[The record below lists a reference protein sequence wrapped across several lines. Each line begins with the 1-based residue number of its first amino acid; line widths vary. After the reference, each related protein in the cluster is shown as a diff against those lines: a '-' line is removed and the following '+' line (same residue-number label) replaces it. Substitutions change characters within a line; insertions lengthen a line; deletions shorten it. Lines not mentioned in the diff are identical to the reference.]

1 MRGKKPENE
10 KKACTSEDAMYK
22 FKREKQISFTDFNQ
36 PQGMQMNPNN
46 RWVKKAAMIPWDT
59 IEAEYAKLFP
69 SHTGMP
75 AKPLRMALGS
85 LLIQKQY
92 HYPDEELVEQIR
104 ENPYYQY
111 FIGLPGYEDK
121 IPFVPSLLVEFRKR
135 LSEDVLNEINEMII
149 AYNVQQDDDD
159 SDDSSGDAGQSD
171 HQDSATDSENA
182 GTLILDATCAPQNI
196 KYPQDIE
203 LLNEAREK
211 LEDMISRVSNEYNFY
226 RPRMYREKARKDYLA
241 LAKCRKR
248 SAKKIRKAIRKQLQ
262 YIRRDL
268 GYITN
273 LLENNGVALSRSDAQ
288 MLDTLR
294 ALYAQQQYMFANN
307 THSVVNRIVSISQP
321 YIRPIVRG
329 KAKSPVEFGAKLD
342 LSVDE
347 TGMCRIEKLSF
358 DAYNESAVLKTAI
371 ANYKERTGHY
381 PERVLVDQI
390 YRNRENISYCSN
402 LGIRLSGKKLG
413 RPKKDADSKAEK
425 KIAYQD
431 NTDRI
436 EVERKFSLAK
446 RKFGLG
452 LLLTKR
458 EDTTRASIVLS
469 IIAMNIERLAAML
482 LYFIQFMLNFG
493 LSYSQ
498 LECL

>member
-1 MRGKKPENE
+1 
-10 KKACTSEDAMYK
+10 MYK

-36 PQGMQMNPNN
+36 PQGLQMNPNN
-46 RWVKKAAMIPWDT
+46 RWVKKASMIPWDT
-59 IEAEYAKLFP
+59 IEAEYAKIFP

-149 AYNVQQDDDD
+149 AYNAQQDDND
-159 SDDSSGDAGQSD
+159 SDDGSGDAGQPD
-171 HQDSATDSENA
+171 QQDSAADSNNA

-211 LEDMISRVSNEYNFY
+211 LEDMICRISDEYNFY

-248 SAKKIRKAIRKQLQ
+248 SSKKIRKAIRKQLQ

-288 MLDTLR
+288 MLDTLQV
-294 ALYAQQQYMFANN
+294 LYAQQQYMFSSN

-321 YIRPIVRG
+321 YIRLIVRG

-358 DAYNESAVLKTAI
+358 DANNESAVLKTAI
-371 ANYKERTGHY
+371 ENYKKRTGHY

-390 YRNRENISYCSN
+390 YRNRKNISYCGN

-431 NTDRI
+431 NTERI
-436 EVERKFSLAK
+436 EVARKFSLAK

-469 IIAMNIERLAAML
+469 IIAMNIDRLAAMFL
-482 LYFIQFMLNFG
+482 RFIRFLLNFG
-493 LSYSQ
+493 FSYGQ
-498 LECL
+498 FECF

>member
-1 MRGKKPENE
+1 
-10 KKACTSEDAMYK
+10 MYK

-149 AYNVQQDDDD
+149 AFNAQQDDDD
-159 SDDSSGDAGQSD
+159 SNDGSGDAGQSD
-171 HQDSATDSENA
+171 QQDSATDSENA

-211 LEDMISRVSNEYNFY
+211 LEDMICRVSDEYNYY

-273 LLENNGVALSRSDAQ
+273 LLENNGVTLSCSDAQ
-288 MLDTLR
+288 MLDTLQ
-294 ALYAQQQYMFANN
+294 ALYAQQQYMLTNN
-307 THSVVNRIVSISQP
+307 THSVENRIVSISQP

-371 ANYKERTGHY
+371 ANYRERTGHY

-469 IIAMNIERLAAML
+469 IIAMNIDRLARC
-482 LYFIQFMLNFG
+482 
-493 LSYSQ
+493 SP
-498 LECL
+498 

>member
-1 MRGKKPENE
+1 
-10 KKACTSEDAMYK
+10 MYK

-149 AYNVQQDDDD
+149 AFNAQQDDDD
-159 SDDSSGDAGQSD
+159 SNDGSGDAGQSD
-171 HQDSATDSENA
+171 QQDSATDSENA

-211 LEDMISRVSNEYNFY
+211 LEDMICRVSDEYNYY

-273 LLENNGVALSRSDAQ
+273 LLENNGVTLSCSDAQ
-288 MLDTLR
+288 MLDTLQ
-294 ALYAQQQYMFANN
+294 ALYAQQQYMFTNN
-307 THSVVNRIVSISQP
+307 THSVENRIVSISQP

-371 ANYKERTGHY
+371 ANYRERTGHY

-469 IIAMNIERLAAML
+469 IIAMNIDRLAAML
-482 LYFIQFMLNFG
+482 LHFIQFVLN
-493 LSYSQ
+493 
-498 LECL
+498 

>member
-1 MRGKKPENE
+1 
-10 KKACTSEDAMYK
+10 MYK

-92 HYPDEELVEQIR
+92 HYPDEELIEQIR

-149 AYNVQQDDDD
+149 AFNAQQDDDD
-159 SDDSSGDAGQSD
+159 SNDGSGDAGQSD
-171 HQDSATDSENA
+171 QQDSETDSENA

-203 LLNEAREK
+203 LLSEAREK
-211 LEDMISRVSNEYNFY
+211 LEDMICRVSDEYNYY

-273 LLENNGVALSRSDAQ
+273 LLENNGVTLSCSDAQ
-288 MLDTLR
+288 MLDTLQ
-294 ALYAQQQYMFANN
+294 ALYAQQQYMLTNN
-307 THSVVNRIVSISQP
+307 THSVENRIVSISQP

-371 ANYKERTGHY
+371 ANYRERTGHY

-469 IIAMNIERLAAML
+469 IIAMNIDRLAAML
-482 LYFIQFMLNFG
+482 LHFIHFVLNYR
-493 LSYSQ
+493 LSYG
-498 LECL
+498 LLDRL

>member
-1 MRGKKPENE
+1 
-10 KKACTSEDAMYK
+10 MYK

-149 AYNVQQDDDD
+149 AFNAQQDDDD
-159 SDDSSGDAGQSD
+159 SNDGSGDAGQSD
-171 HQDSATDSENA
+171 QQDSATDSENA

-211 LEDMISRVSNEYNFY
+211 LEDMICRVSDEYNYY

-273 LLENNGVALSRSDAQ
+273 LLENNGVTLSCSDAQ
-288 MLDTLR
+288 MLDTLQ
-294 ALYAQQQYMFANN
+294 ALYAQQQYMFTNN
-307 THSVVNRIVSISQP
+307 THSVENRIVSISQP

-371 ANYKERTGHY
+371 ANYRERTGHY

-469 IIAMNIERLAAML
+469 IIAMNIDRLAAML
-482 LYFIQFMLNFG
+482 LHFIQFVLNYR
-493 LSYSQ
+493 LSYG
-498 LECL
+498 LLGRF

>member
-1 MRGKKPENE
+1 
-10 KKACTSEDAMYK
+10 MYK

-149 AYNVQQDDDD
+149 AFNAQQDDDD
-159 SDDSSGDAGQSD
+159 SNDASGDAGQSD
-171 HQDSATDSENA
+171 QQDSATDSENA

-211 LEDMISRVSNEYNFY
+211 LEDMICRVSDEYNFY

-273 LLENNGVALSRSDAQ
+273 LLENNGVTLSCSDAQ
-288 MLDTLR
+288 MLDTLQ
-294 ALYAQQQYMFANN
+294 ALYAQQQYMLTNN
-307 THSVVNRIVSISQP
+307 THSVENRIVSIRQP

-371 ANYKERTGHY
+371 ANYRERTGHY

-436 EVERKFSLAK
+436 EVGRKFSLAK

-469 IIAMNIERLAAML
+469 IIAMNIDRLAAML
-482 LYFIQFMLNFG
+482 LHFIQFVLNYR
-493 LSYSQ
+493 LSYGLRRYS
-498 LECL
+498 

>member
-1 MRGKKPENE
+1 
-10 KKACTSEDAMYK
+10 MYK

-36 PQGMQMNPNN
+36 PQGLQMNPNN

-149 AYNVQQDDDD
+149 AYNAQKGDDD
-159 SDDSSGDAGQSD
+159 SDDGSGDDGQSD
-171 HQDSATDSENA
+171 HQDSATDSKNA

-211 LEDMISRVSNEYNFY
+211 LEDMICRVSDEYNFY

-268 GYITN
+268 GYIRN
-273 LLENNGVALSRSDAQ
+273 LLDNNGVALSRSDVQ
-288 MLDTLR
+288 MLDTLQ

-307 THSVVNRIVSISQP
+307 THSIVNRIVSISQP

-371 ANYKERTGHY
+371 ANYRERTGHY

-425 KIAYQD
+425 KNAYQD

-469 IIAMNIERLAAML
+469 IIAMNIDRLAAML
-482 LYFIQFMLNFG
+482 LRFIRFLLNFG
-493 LSYSQ
+493 FSYGQ
-498 LECL
+498 FECF

>member
-1 MRGKKPENE
+1 
-10 KKACTSEDAMYK
+10 MYQ

-149 AYNVQQDDDD
+149 AFNAQQDDDD
-159 SDDSSGDAGQSD
+159 SNDGSGDAGQSD
-171 HQDSATDSENA
+171 QQDSATDSENA

-211 LEDMISRVSNEYNFY
+211 LEDMICRVSDEYNYY

-273 LLENNGVALSRSDAQ
+273 LLKNNGVTLSCSDAQ
-288 MLDTLR
+288 MLDTLQT
-294 ALYAQQQYMFANN
+294 LYAQQQYMFTNN
-307 THSVVNRIVSISQP
+307 THSVENRIVSISQP

-371 ANYKERTGHY
+371 ANYRERTGHY

-458 EDTTRASIVLS
+458 EDTTRASASL
-469 IIAMNIERLAAML
+469 
-482 LYFIQFMLNFG
+482 Q
-493 LSYSQ
+493 
-498 LECL
+498 

>member
-1 MRGKKPENE
+1 
-10 KKACTSEDAMYK
+10 MYK

-171 HQDSATDSENA
+171 QQDSATDSENA

-211 LEDMISRVSNEYNFY
+211 LEDMICRVSDEYNFY

-248 SAKKIRKAIRKQLQ
+248 SSKRIRRAIRKQLQ

-268 GYITN
+268 GYIMN
-273 LLENNGVALSRSDAQ
+273 LLENNGIALSRSDAQ
-288 MLDTLR
+288 MLDTLQT
-294 ALYAQQQYMFANN
+294 LYAQQQYMFANN

-390 YRNRENISYCSN
+390 YRNRENISYCNN

-469 IIAMNIERLAAML
+469 IIAMNIDRLAAML
-482 LYFIQFMLNFG
+482 LRFIQFLLNFG
-493 LSYSQ
+493 LSYARF
-498 LECL
+498 E

>member
-1 MRGKKPENE
+1 
-10 KKACTSEDAMYK
+10 MYK

-149 AYNVQQDDDD
+149 AFNAQQDDDD
-159 SDDSSGDAGQSD
+159 SNDGSGDAGQSD
-171 HQDSATDSENA
+171 QQDSATDSENA

-196 KYPQDIE
+196 KYPQDVE

-211 LEDMISRVSNEYNFY
+211 LENMISRVSDEYNYY

-268 GYITN
+268 GYLTN
-273 LLENNGVALSRSDAQ
+273 LIESNGVALSHSDAQ
-288 MLDTLR
+288 MFDTLQ
-294 ALYAQQQYMFANN
+294 ALYAQQQYMFTNN

-371 ANYKERTGHY
+371 ENYRERIGHY

-469 IIAMNIERLAAML
+469 IIAMNIDRLAAML
-482 LYFIQFMLNFG
+482 LHFIQFVLNYR
-493 LSYSQ
+493 LSYG
-498 LECL
+498 LLGRF